1 MTYAELFCE
10 ALLCAWLIWLVY
22 AIIHEKKVVFGPR
35 TPKLT
40 VKQTGRNT
48 MAVIL
53 TYVITA
59 AAPADADVVQRELV
73 SAVNGEV
80 VSTTVWAGTAVDLGT
95 LSAEQDAQVSLSL
108 VDIDDAGN
116 RSMPATVTFVAA
128 DTIPPSAPGGLGVM
142 LVGETRTDS

>member
-1 MTYAELFCE
+1 
-10 ALLCAWLIWLVY
+10 
-22 AIIHEKKVVFGPR
+22 
-35 TPKLT
+35 
-40 VKQTGRNT
+40 
-48 MAVIL
+48 
-53 TYVITA
+53 VITA